1 MWKPLS
7 RNLFVFLI
15 IATASICFGILLN
28 QFRDQSLPLV
38 YKSKAERLQSS
49 VSKLTGREP
58 PKMVTTQVSSLQQIS
73 LDSFRAFVK
82 EKRGLVLDVRP
93 EIFYRF
99 GHVPGAL
106 SLPRD
111 EFEKGY
117 TRLKAKLEANKSQPM
132 IVYCSDESCEDS
144 ELVYQALTNLG
155 YTQISIFRGGW
166 DAWTKAGLPDEK

>member
-1 MWKPLS
+1 MWKFLS
-7 RNLFVFLI
+7 HNLLVFFI

-28 QFRDQSLPLV
+28 QFRDQPLPLV
-38 YKSKAERLQSS
+38 YKSKAERLQRS
-49 VSKLTGREP
+49 VAKLADMEP
-58 PKMVTTQVSSLQQIS
+58 SKMVATQVSSLQQIP
-73 LDSFRAFVK
+73 LDSFFAFVK
-82 EKRGLVLDVRP
+82 EKRGLVLDARP

-106 SLPRD
+106 SVPRD

-117 TRLKAKLEANKSQPM
+117 TQLKARLEANKSQPM

-144 ELVYQALTNLG
+144 ELVYHALTNLG

-166 DAWTKAGLPDEK
+166 DAWTKAGFPDEK